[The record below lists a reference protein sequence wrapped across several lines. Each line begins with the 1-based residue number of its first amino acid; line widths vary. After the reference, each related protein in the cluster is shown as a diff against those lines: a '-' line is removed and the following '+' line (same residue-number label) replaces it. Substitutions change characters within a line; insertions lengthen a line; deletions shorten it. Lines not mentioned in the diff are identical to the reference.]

1 MRKSI
6 LLFAII
12 FSNFLSA
19 QIVINEYS
27 AANFDSY
34 QDNYGEYEDW
44 IEIYNSSATAIDLNG
59 YFLTDKVANP
69 TKWQIPSSF
78 TVPANGV
85 AVIFCSGRD
94 EVSGGAAHTNF
105 KITQTKGN
113 EVIMISDPS
122 QVLLDSVTVR
132 PNIKTHSRGR
142 ETDGSGTWSVFL
154 TPTPCQLWCFFRI
167 CSNSRIF
174 NTTRILYRFRTSS
187 YHMCRSYSNHLLYS

>member
-1 MRKSI
+1 MST
-6 LLFAII
+6 
-12 FSNFLSA
+12 
-19 QIVINEYS
+19 QP
-27 AANFDSY
+27 NFDSY

-78 TVPANGV
+78 IVPGNGV
-85 AVIFCSGRD
+85 AVVFCSGRD
-94 EVSGGAAHTNF
+94 EVAGGVAHTNF

-142 ETDGSGTWSVFL
+142 ETDGSILGL
-154 TPTPCQLWCFFRI
+154 FF
-167 CSNSRIF
+167 
-174 NTTRILYRFRTSS
+174 
-187 YHMCRSYSNHLLYS
+187 